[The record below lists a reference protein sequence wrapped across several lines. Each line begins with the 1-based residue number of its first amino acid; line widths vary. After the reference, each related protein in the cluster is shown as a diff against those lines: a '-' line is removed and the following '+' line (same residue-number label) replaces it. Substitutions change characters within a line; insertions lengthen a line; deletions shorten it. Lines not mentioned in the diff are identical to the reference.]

1 MLKGNCEKNHGGG
14 GGSSGRQVPHISTF
28 SKFFFG
34 GNPDKFKYKGYE
46 LNIINIFLNFYF
58 LKIQYQ
64 Y

>member
-1 MLKGNCEKNHGGG
+1 MGEG

-46 LNIINIFLNFYF
+46 LNIINIFLNFYKF